1 MKKRHENIRQNG
13 ESVYLT
19 RHFPFF
25 VDKLFSIGYNFHE
38 IKRNFLRK
46 FKEGLMNNFWDTSVW
61 GGINVFAML
70 LLGLLAASLIKKSI
84 KALRDSLV
92 PTSVLAG
99 FVLLVVSG
107 TYMTFSG
114 ESMFNTPF
122 MGGDGFS
129 ILETITYHALA
140 LGFIASTFESSGEKG
155 SKQRKIEI
163 FNTGVT
169 TVSTYL
175 VQALVGMGIT
185 ILIAT
190 FVTDIFPAA
199 GMILPFGYGQGTGQA
214 MNYGNIYEMDYGFV
228 GGKSFGL
235 AIATLGFLSASF
247 GGVLYLSYL
256 KKKNHLVKQD
266 ARTMKTVSNRSA
278 KQDEIP
284 LYESMDT
291 LGVQL
296 AFIFGS
302 YVITYG
308 IIYVLGEL
316 VPGLK
321 SIMYG
326 FNFLIGV
333 LVATGVKKFIEVLEE
348 KNILKKHYLNDFLMV
363 RIRNI
368 CYDIMVVAGIAAIRV
383 STMEGYLVVL
393 LIIGVVG
400 ATATFAY
407 NYFVSRVLFKDYQD
421 EQLVGMYGM
430 LTGTAS
436 TGIVLLRELD
446 PEFETPV
453 SDNMVYQNF
462 PAIIFGLPLML
473 IAAQAPENPV
483 GTWLIALA
491 FFVVLNIILFR
502 KQIMGVFKK

>member
-1 MKKRHENIRQNG
+1 
-13 ESVYLT
+13 
-19 RHFPFF
+19 
-25 VDKLFSIGYNFHE
+25 
-38 IKRNFLRK
+38 
-46 FKEGLMNNFWDTSVW
+46 MNNFWDTSVW
-61 GGINVFAML
+61 GGMNVFAML

-84 KALRDSLV
+84 KGLKDSLV

-99 FVLLVVSG
+99 FVLLGVSG
-107 TYMTFSG
+107 TYMAFSG
-114 ESMFNTPF
+114 QSMFYTNF
-122 MGGDGFS
+122 MGGDGFA

-155 SKQRKIEI
+155 SKQRRIEI

-175 VQALVGMGIT
+175 VQALTGLGLT
-185 ILIAT
+185 IIISK
-190 FVTDIFPAA
+190 VMKEIFPAA

-214 MNYGNIYEMDYGFV
+214 MNYGGIYENDYGFV

-235 AIATLGFLSASF
+235 AVATFGFLVASF
-247 GGVLYLSYL
+247 GGVLYLSFL
-256 KKKNHLVKQD
+256 KRKNNIVKQA
-266 ARTMKTVSNRSA
+266 ARTMKTVSNRST

-308 IIYVLGEL
+308 IIFVLGL
-316 VPGLK
+316 LIPGLK
-321 SIMYG
+321 SIVYG

-333 LVATGVKKFIEVLEE
+333 LVATGVKKFVGMLEE
-348 KNILKKHYLNDFLMV
+348 KGYLKKHYFNDFLM
-363 RIRNI
+363 IRLRNVF
-368 CYDIMVVAGIAAIRV
+368 YDIMVVAGIAAIRI
-383 STMEGYLVVL
+383 STMKGYLVVL
-393 LIIGVVG
+393 LIICIAG
-400 ATATFAY
+400 AILSFAY
-407 NYFVSRVLFKDYQD
+407 NYLVSRILFKDYQD
-421 EQLVGMYGM
+421 EQLVAMYGM

-453 SDNMVYQNF
+453 SDNLVYQNF

-473 IAAQAPENPV
+473 IAAQAPENPL
-483 GTWLIALA
+483 GTWFIALA
-491 FFVVLNIILFR
+491 FFAVLNIILFR
-502 KQIMGVFKK
+502 KQIMGMFKKNK

>member
-1 MKKRHENIRQNG
+1 
-13 ESVYLT
+13 
-19 RHFPFF
+19 
-25 VDKLFSIGYNFHE
+25 
-38 IKRNFLRK
+38 
-46 FKEGLMNNFWDTSVW
+46 MNNFWDISVW

-70 LLGLLAASLIKKSI
+70 LLALLAASLIKKSVTSL
-84 KALRDSLV
+84 KNSLV

-107 TYMTFSG
+107 IYMTFAG
-114 ESMFNTPF
+114 TSMFNTDF

-140 LGFIASTFESSGEKG
+140 LGFIASTFESSGDKG
-155 SKQRKIEI
+155 SKERKTEI
-163 FNTGVT
+163 FNTGLT

-175 VQALVGMGIT
+175 VQAMTGLGLT
-185 ILIAT
+185 ILISKV
-190 FVTDIFPAA
+190 VTDIFPAA

-214 MNYGNIYEMDYGFV
+214 MNYGNIYETDYGFV

-247 GGVLYLSYL
+247 GGVLYLAWL
-256 KKKNHLVKQD
+256 RRKNKIVKQA
-266 ARTMKTVSNRSA
+266 ARTMKTVSNRSE

-296 AFIFGS
+296 AFILGS

-308 IIYVLGEL
+308 IIFVIGEL

-321 SIMYG
+321 SIIYG

-333 LVATGVKKFIEVLEE
+333 LVATGVKKLLAVLEE
-348 KNILKKHYLNDFLMV
+348 KNILKKHYVNDFLM
-363 RIRNI
+363 IRLRNVF
-368 CYDIMVVAGIAAIRV
+368 YDVMVVAGISAIRV
-383 STMEGYLVVL
+383 STMKGYVGVL
-393 LIIGVVG
+393 LIICIIG
-400 ATATFAY
+400 AILTFAY
-407 NYFVSRVLFKDYQD
+407 NYMVSRVLFKKYKE
-421 EQLVGMYGM
+421 EQLVAMYGM

-453 SDNMVYQNF
+453 SDNLVYQNF

-483 GTWLIALA
+483 GTWFIALA
-491 FFVVLNIILFR
+491 FFAVLNIILFR
-502 KQIMGVFKK
+502 KQILNCIKKEK

>member
-1 MKKRHENIRQNG
+1 M
-13 ESVYLT
+13 
-19 RHFPFF
+19 
-25 VDKLFSIGYNFHE
+25 
-38 IKRNFLRK
+38 RK
-46 FKEGLMNNFWDTSVW
+46 FKEGLMNFWDTSVW
-61 GGINVFAML
+61 GGFNIFAVL
-70 LLGLLAASLIKKSI
+70 LLGLLAASLVKKSI
-84 KALRDSLV
+84 KPLKESLM

-99 FVLLVVSG
+99 FLLLGVSG
-107 TYMTFSG
+107 VYMAFSG
-114 ESMFNTPF
+114 HSLFQTNF

-129 ILETITYHALA
+129 ILEVITYHALA

-155 SKQRKIEI
+155 SKERKIEI

-175 VQALVGMGIT
+175 VQAITGLGLT
-185 ILIAT
+185 ILISM
-190 FVTDIFPAA
+190 VMTDIFPAA
-199 GMILPFGYGQGTGQA
+199 GMILPFGFGQGTGQA
-214 MNYGNIYEMDYGFV
+214 MNYGGIYETDYGFT

-235 AIATLGFLSASF
+235 AVATFGFLVASF
-247 GGVLYLSYL
+247 GGVLYLSFL
-256 KKKNHLVKQD
+256 KRKNNIVKQA

-316 VPGLK
+316 LPGLK

-333 LVATGVKKFIEVLEE
+333 LVATLVKSFVGKLEE
-348 KNILKKHYLNDFLMV
+348 KGLLKKHYFNDFLMV
-363 RIRNI
+363 RIRNV
-368 CYDIMVVAGIAAIRV
+368 CYDIMVVAGIAAIRI
-383 STMEGYLVVL
+383 STMKGYLGVL
-393 LIIGVVG
+393 LIICIIG
-400 ATATFAY
+400 AILTFAY
-407 NYFVSRVLFKDYQD
+407 NYFVSRVLFKEYQD
-421 EQLVGMYGM
+421 EQLVAMYGM

-453 SDNMVYQNF
+453 SDNLVYQNF

-473 IAAQAPENPV
+473 IAAQAPENPI
-483 GTWLIALA
+483 GTLLIAVA

-502 KQIMGVFKK
+502 KQIMGLFKK

>member
-1 MKKRHENIRQNG
+1 M
-13 ESVYLT
+13 
-19 RHFPFF
+19 
-25 VDKLFSIGYNFHE
+25 
-38 IKRNFLRK
+38 
-46 FKEGLMNNFWDTSVW
+46 NFWDTSVW
-61 GGINVFAML
+61 GGVNVFAML
-70 LLGLLAASLIKKSI
+70 LLGLLAASLVKKSI
-84 KALRDSLV
+84 KVLKESLV

-99 FVLLVVSG
+99 FLLMGVSG
-107 TYMTFSG
+107 IYMAFSG
-114 ESMFNTPF
+114 QSMFQTNF
-122 MGGDGFS
+122 MGGDGFG

-175 VQALVGMGIT
+175 VQAIVGLGLT
-185 ILIAT
+185 ILISKVMT
-190 FVTDIFPAA
+190 HIFPAA
-199 GMILPFGYGQGTGQA
+199 GMILPFGFGQGTGQA
-214 MNYGNIYEMDYGFV
+214 MNYGGIYENDYGFE

-235 AIATLGFLSASF
+235 AIATLGFLVASF
-247 GGVLYLSYL
+247 GGVLYLSWL
-256 KKKNHLVKQD
+256 KRKNNIVKKE

-278 KQDEIP
+278 TQDEIP

-296 AFIFGS
+296 AFILGS

-316 VPGLK
+316 IPGLK

-333 LVATGVKKFIEVLEE
+333 LVATGVKTFVGMLEK
-348 KNILKKHYLNDFLMV
+348 KNILKKHYFNDFLM
-363 RIRNI
+363 IRLRNVF
-368 CYDIMVVAGIAAIRV
+368 YDIMVVAGIAAIRI
-383 STMEGYLVVL
+383 STMKSYFGVL
-393 LIIGVVG
+393 LLIGFVG
-400 ATATFAY
+400 AVLTFLY
-407 NYFVSRVLFKDYQD
+407 NYLVSRVLFKKYQD
-421 EQLVGMYGM
+421 EQLVAMYGM

-453 SDNMVYQNF
+453 SDNLVYQNF

-473 IAAQAPENPV
+473 IAAQAPQNPV
-483 GTWLIALA
+483 GTLLIAVA
-491 FFVVLNIILFR
+491 FFVALNVILFR
-502 KQIMGVFKK
+502 SQIMGVFKKNSK

>member
-1 MKKRHENIRQNG
+1 
-13 ESVYLT
+13 
-19 RHFPFF
+19 
-25 VDKLFSIGYNFHE
+25 
-38 IKRNFLRK
+38 
-46 FKEGLMNNFWDTSVW
+46 MNNFWDTSVW

-70 LLGLLAASLIKKSI
+70 LLALLAASLIKKSI
-84 KALRDSLV
+84 KGLRDSLV

-107 TYMTFSG
+107 IYMTFTG
-114 ESMFNTPF
+114 NSMFDTDF
-122 MGGDGFS
+122 MGGDSFS

-155 SKQRKIEI
+155 SKERKIEI

-175 VQALVGMGIT
+175 VQAMTGLGLT
-185 ILIAT
+185 ILISK
-190 FVTDIFPAA
+190 VMIDIFPAA

-214 MNYGNIYEMDYGFV
+214 MNYGNIYETDYGFI

-235 AIATLGFLSASF
+235 AIATLGFLSGSF
-247 GGVLYLSYL
+247 GGVLYLAWL
-256 KKKNHLVKQD
+256 RRKNNIIKQK
-266 ARTMKTVSNRSA
+266 ARTMKTVSNRSE

-296 AFIFGS
+296 AFILGS

-308 IIYVLGEL
+308 IIFVIGEL

-321 SIMYG
+321 SIIYG

-333 LVATGVKKFIEVLEE
+333 LVATGVKKLLSVLEE
-348 KNILKKHYLNDFLMV
+348 KNILKKHYVNDFLM
-363 RIRNI
+363 IRLRNVF
-368 CYDIMVVAGIAAIRV
+368 YDVMVVAGISAIRV
-383 STMEGYLVVL
+383 STMQGYVGIL
-393 LIIGVVG
+393 LIICVIG
-400 ATATFAY
+400 AILTFAY
-407 NYFVSRVLFKDYQD
+407 NYMVSRILFKDYKE
-421 EQLVGMYGM
+421 EQLVAMYGM

-453 SDNMVYQNF
+453 SDNLVYQNF

-483 GTWLIALA
+483 GTWFIALA
-491 FFVVLNIILFR
+491 FFTVLNIILFR
-502 KQIMGVFKK
+502 KQIINCFKKKK

>member
-1 MKKRHENIRQNG
+1 M
-13 ESVYLT
+13 
-19 RHFPFF
+19 
-25 VDKLFSIGYNFHE
+25 
-38 IKRNFLRK
+38 
-46 FKEGLMNNFWDTSVW
+46 NFWDTSVW
-61 GGINVFAML
+61 GGMNVFAVL
-70 LLGLLAASLIKKSI
+70 LLGLLTASLVKKSN
-84 KALRDSLV
+84 KTLKESLM

-99 FVLLVVSG
+99 FLLLGVSG
-107 TYMTFSG
+107 VYMAFSG
-114 ESMFNTPF
+114 HSLFQTNF

-175 VQALVGMGIT
+175 VQAITGLGLT
-185 ILIAT
+185 ILISMVMT
-190 FVTDIFPAA
+190 EIFPAA
-199 GMILPFGYGQGTGQA
+199 GMILPFGFGQGTGQA
-214 MNYGNIYEMDYGFV
+214 MNYGSIYETEYGFV

-235 AIATLGFLSASF
+235 AVATFGFLVASF
-247 GGVLYLSYL
+247 GGVLYLSWL
-256 KKKNHLVKQD
+256 KRKNNIVKK
-266 ARTMKTVSNRSA
+266 ASRTMESVSNRSA

-316 VPGLK
+316 LPGLK

-333 LVATGVKKFIEVLEE
+333 LVATLVKKVVGVLED
-348 KNILKKHYLNDFLMV
+348 KGHLKKHYFNDFLMV
-363 RIRNI
+363 RIRNV
-368 CYDIMVVAGIAAIRV
+368 CYDIMVVAGIAAIRI
-383 STMEGYLVVL
+383 STMKGYLGVL
-393 LIIGVVG
+393 LIICIIG
-400 ATATFAY
+400 AILTFAY

-421 EQLVGMYGM
+421 EQLVAMYGM

-453 SDNMVYQNF
+453 SDNLVYQNF

-483 GTWLIALA
+483 GTLLIAIA
-491 FFVVLNIILFR
+491 FFVFLNVILFR
-502 KQIMGVFKK
+502 KEILGIFKK